1 MTVYPWAAIGEKPNN
16 VVGRA
21 ARRQSADASL
31 GQRADAGRSPSGR
44 AIMMKRTEAT
54 FAIPRCWT
62 WLVLPALLLSVGC
75 GGPKGAISGRVTY
88 LDKPLPRGGTIT
100 FFGPE
105 NRVVGTSVISSDGT
119 YSMVKVP
126 AGPATITV
134 TAPITIIKDPNA
146 PKLPPVS
153 TEKGGKQ
160 KALIKRSREQK
171 QSGIRWALPDKYSMP
186 EQSGLTYTVQPGSQ
200 EYNID
205 LK

>member
-1 MTVYPWAAIGEKPNN
+1 
-16 VVGRA
+16 
-21 ARRQSADASL
+21 
-31 GQRADAGRSPSGR
+31 
-44 AIMMKRTEAT
+44 MMKRTEAT

-88 LDKPLPRGGTIT
+88 LDKPLQAGTVT
-100 FFGPE
+100 FFGSE
-105 NRVVGTSVISSDGT
+105 NRQVGSSVIAKDGT

-126 AGPATITV
+126 AGPVTITV
-134 TAPITIIKDPNA
+134 TAPVAIIRDPNA
-146 PKLPPVS
+146 PNLPPAT

-160 KALIKRSREQK
+160 KELIKRRREQK
-171 QSGIRWALPDKYSMP
+171 QSLTRLIIPEKYSTP

-200 EYNID
+200 EHNID

>member
-1 MTVYPWAAIGEKPNN
+1 
-16 VVGRA
+16 
-21 ARRQSADASL
+21 
-31 GQRADAGRSPSGR
+31 
-44 AIMMKRTEAT
+44 MMKRTEAT

-88 LDKPLPRGGTIT
+88 LDKPLPRGGTVT
-100 FFGPE
+100 FFGSE
-105 NRVVGTSVISSDGT
+105 NRVVGSSVISSDGT

-126 AGPATITV
+126 AVPVTITV
-134 TAPITIIKDPNA
+134 TAPMAIIRDPNA
-146 PKLPPVS
+146 PKLPPPS

-160 KALIKRSREQK
+160 KELIKRSREQK
-171 QSGIRWALPDKYSMP
+171 RSTTRLIIPDKYSMP
-186 EQSGLTYTVQPGSQ
+186 EKSGLTYTVQPGSQ